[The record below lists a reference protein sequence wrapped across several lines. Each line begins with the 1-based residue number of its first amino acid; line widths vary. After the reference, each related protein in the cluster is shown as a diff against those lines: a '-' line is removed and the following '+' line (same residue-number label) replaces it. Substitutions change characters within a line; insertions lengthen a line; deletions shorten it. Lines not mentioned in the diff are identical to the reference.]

1 MNQVRSDD
9 RLLVFSGVLGIGN
22 LAQIDVRV
30 QELLDAGP
38 SGAWIADLSELE
50 HLDTAGAIFLHRL
63 PTAAAASGRS
73 VDLQNLPEHLQPF
86 FDFANPGQQEPPLPA
101 PERSALEVLGERI
114 ASFNAQA
121 LDFLYL
127 MSDLTYFAIQSI
139 VRRGGIRRDS
149 FVDQAYAIG
158 SQALP
163 IIGLIIFLIGAVS
176 ALQSAVQ
183 LRQFG
188 ADIFVADLLA
198 IGITRELGPL
208 MTAIMVSGRS
218 GSAIAAEIA
227 TMKFTEEL
235 DALHTMALEPLRFVA
250 VPKMWAMVICMPLL
264 TIMADFIGILG
275 GTFVGVTS
283 MGIAPTAFINQIV
296 SSLFLKDIL
305 TGLTKSVFFAWI
317 ITIIAVY
324 RGLNF
329 SGGAVG
335 VGRAITSSVV
345 SSLVGIIVLDL
356 IFNLLFY

>member
-1 MNQVRSDD
+1 M
-9 RLLVFSGVLGIGN
+9 
-22 LAQIDVRV
+22 
-30 QELLDAGP
+30 
-38 SGAWIADLSELE
+38 
-50 HLDTAGAIFLHRL
+50 
-63 PTAAAASGRS
+63 
-73 VDLQNLPEHLQPF
+73 PES
-86 FDFANPGQQEPPLPA
+86 A
-101 PERSALEVLGERI
+101 PKLSALESLGESI
-114 ASFNAQA
+114 SQFNAGA

-127 MSDLTYFAIQSI
+127 MSDLTYFAIHSI
-139 VRRGGIRRDS
+139 LHRGGIRRDS
-149 FVDQAYAIG
+149 FVDQAYSIG

-235 DALHTMALEPLRFVA
+235 DALRTMALEPLRFVA
-250 VPKMWAMVICMPLL
+250 VPKLWAMIICMPLL

-275 GTFVGVTS
+275 GTFVGITS
-283 MGIAPTAFINQIV
+283 MGIAPTAFLSQVV

-305 TGLTKSVFFAWI
+305 TGLIKSVFFAWI
-317 ITIIAVY
+317 ITVIAVY

-335 VGRAITSSVV
+335 VGKAITSSVV
-345 SSLVGIIVLDL
+345 SSLVGIIILDL
-356 IFNLLFY
+356 VFNLLFY